1 MQLIEGPK
9 AQDAPS
15 DAVPQQADS
24 DYTLIALWL
33 AGKADRTRRAYQD
46 DVAAFLRFAGKPL
59 RQIKLADLVAY
70 GETLD
75 QLAPAS
81 RARKLGAVKSLASFG
96 HRIGYLAFDIGAPL
110 RLPAIK
116 STLAE
121 RILGE
126 GDVHRLLTLEDH
138 PRNHA
143 LLRLLYTGA
152 LRISE
157 LCALTWR
164 DLQPRDDAGQ
174 VTVFGKGGK
183 TRVVLLTPGVW
194 TELMALRGSAGE
206 DDPVFRSG
214 KGGHLRPVQVHRL
227 VKQAA
232 ARAGIPIATSA
243 HWLRH
248 AHASHALDRG
258 APVSL
263 VQATL
268 GHASVATT
276 GRYLHA
282 RPNDSSARYLPD

>member
-1 MQLIEGPK
+1 MQ
-9 AQDAPS
+9 ANS
-15 DAVPQQADS
+15 DDM
-24 DYTLIALWL
+24 LIALWL

-46 DVAAFLRFAGKPL
+46 DVAAFLRFVGKPL
-59 RQIKLADLVAY
+59 REVKLADLVAY

-126 GDVHRLLTLEDH
+126 GDVYRLLTLETH

-157 LCALTWR
+157 LCALAWR

-183 TRVVLLTPGVW
+183 TPGRAAHPGRLERV
-194 TELMALRGSAGE
+194 
-206 DDPVFRSG
+206 D
-214 KGGHLRPVQVHRL
+214 
-227 VKQAA
+227 
-232 ARAGIPIATSA
+232 
-243 HWLRH
+243 
-248 AHASHALDRG
+248 G
-258 APVSL
+258 AP
-263 VQATL
+263 
-268 GHASVATT
+268 
-276 GRYLHA
+276 R
-282 RPNDSSARYLPD
+282 RCR